1 MKFYMDKKLIFR
13 FTPDVDLHAK
23 LRINIDL
30 TVAMPC
36 KGIGADILDSTQQ
49 NTYSFGQ
56 LEEEDTWWEL
66 SGEQRQHFEYMQH
79 LNRYLSEEY
88 HSIAEVLYKEEKPFD
103 HAPMPERTLR
113 PVKPY
118 DSCRIHGS
126 LTLNKVAG
134 NFHITAG

>member
-1 MKFYMDKKLIFR
+1 
-13 FTPDVDLHAK
+13 
-23 LRINIDL
+23 
-30 TVAMPC
+30 MPC
-36 KGIGADILDSTQQ
+36 KAIGADILDSTNQ

-56 LEEEDTWWEL
+56 LEEEDTWWEMSL
-66 SGEQRQHFEYMQH
+66 EQKQHFEYMQH

-88 HSIAEVLYKEEKPFD
+88 HSIAEVLYKVEKPFD
-103 HAPMPERTLR
+103 YLPMPERILR
-113 PVKPY
+113 PIKAF